1 MGMLKRYLE
10 LDFTQKLGWLATVT
24 LIIASGVNG
33 LGYYPAG
40 PLMLAL
46 GGAIWLWV
54 SVRMRNWPL
63 IVNNA
68 VLLAVGLGTTAWN
81 LL

>member
-1 MGMLKRYLE
+1 MLKRYLE
-10 LDFTQKLGWLATVT
+10 LDFTQKLGWLATAT
-24 LIIASGVNG
+24 LIVASGVNG

>member
-1 MGMLKRYLE
+1 MLKRYLE

-33 LGYYPAG
+33 LGFYPAG

>member
-33 LGYYPAG
+33 LGFYPAG

-68 VLLAVGLGTTAWN
+68 ILLAVGLGTTAWN

>member
-33 LGYYPAG
+33 LGFYPAG

>member
-1 MGMLKRYLE
+1 MLKRYLE

-33 LGYYPAG
+33 LGFYPAG

-68 VLLAVGLGTTAWN
+68 ILLAVGLGTTAWN

>member
-1 MGMLKRYLE
+1 MLKRYLE